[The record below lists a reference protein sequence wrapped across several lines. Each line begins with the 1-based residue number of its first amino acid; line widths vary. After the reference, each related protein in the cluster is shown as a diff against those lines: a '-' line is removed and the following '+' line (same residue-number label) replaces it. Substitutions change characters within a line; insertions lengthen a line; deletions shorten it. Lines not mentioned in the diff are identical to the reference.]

1 MYVCVCKAVNERRI
15 KEAVADGARSMR
27 ELRAQLGVC
36 SCCGKCGRHARE
48 VLESA
53 RQEFQNAVEVAILP
67 SAGQAA

>member
-15 KEAVADGARSMR
+15 KEAVAEGARSMR

-48 VLESA
+48 VLETA
-53 RQEFQNAVEVAILP
+53 CEEIRGALEVTILP
-67 SAGQAA
+67 TGQAA